1 MTEIVTSKT
10 STLLSSGLDDLR
22 ARWTA
27 LPGTDH
33 PVLSELRQ
41 QALAAIEKSG
51 LPSSK
56 SEEYKHMPVTRV
68 IAAARDQLTQGAPL
82 SRNEYTIPDFDC
94 HTIVLRDGR
103 LDKKESSPDTPGL
116 RVSSLRD
123 LLQCDPDSLADLF
136 RVSSDPFA
144 NWNLAVW
151 EDGVF
156 IEGVCEKPVCLL
168 HLNSGKLLHTRVAV
182 RVPDNGELS
191 IVERFVTLPGATGIT
206 NYLASADGGK
216 SSKLTWVTV
225 QDDSATSY
233 LVNNVTVRQQES
245 SVLNFHTHTLGGAL
259 VRNNL
264 TVSLE
269 GEQIE
274 SHLNGLYVLS
284 GRTLAD
290 NHTVVD
296 HRMPNSVSNEL
307 YKGIMDGDSR
317 GVFNGKIYVRPQ
329 AQKTN
334 AFQSNRN
341 IILSETAQVHTK
353 PQLEIWA
360 DDVKCSH
367 GCTSGQL
374 DDEALFYLRSRGI
387 TREGARAMLLEAF
400 AGEVLDRLPFEAV
413 RNFLHRRI
421 MQLLHTGT

>member
-1 MTEIVTSKT
+1 
-10 STLLSSGLDDLR
+10 LDGIR
-22 ARWTA
+22 TRWKA

-33 PVLSELRQ
+33 QVLSGLRR
-41 QALAAIEKSG
+41 QALGLLERSG
-51 LPSSK
+51 LPTSK
-56 SEEYKHMPVTRV
+56 SEEYKHLPVSRLL
-68 IAAARDQLTQGAPL
+68 AGAQDQLAEGTWL
-82 SRNEYTIPDFDC
+82 TLNDILIPGFDC

-103 LDKKESSPDTPGL
+103 VDRKESSFPSSVK
-116 RVSSLRD
+116 VSSLRD
-123 LLQCDPDSLADLF
+123 LAKSEPDFLADLF
-136 RVSSDPFA
+136 RVSGDPFA
-144 NWNLAVW
+144 NWNLAAW
-151 EDGVF
+151 EDGVL
-156 IEGVCEKPVCLL
+156 IEGTCEKPVCLL

-182 RVPDNGELS
+182 RVPENGELS
-191 IVERFVTLPGATGIT
+191 IVERFVTHPRATGIT
-206 NYLASADGGK
+206 NHLASADGGK
-216 SSKLTWVTV
+216 SSTLTWVTV
-225 QDDSATSY
+225 QDDTASSH
-233 LVNNVTVRQQES
+233 LINNTTVRQQEA

-269 GEQIE
+269 GERTE
-274 SHLNGLYVLS
+274 AHLNGLYVLS

-290 NHTVVD
+290 NHTAVD

-317 GVFNGKIYVRPQ
+317 GIFNGKIYVRPH

-341 IILSETAQVHTK
+341 IVLSETAQVHTK

-400 AGEVLDRLPFEAV
+400 AGDVLDRLPFGPV
-413 RNFLHRRI
+413 RTFLHGKI
-421 MQLLHTGT
+421 MNLLHTGI

>member
-1 MTEIVTSKT
+1 MTVTAT
-10 STLLSSGLDDLR
+10 SQPPTLLSSRLDDLR
-22 ARWTA
+22 TRWKA

-33 PVLSELRQ
+33 QVLSGLRQ
-41 QALAAIEKSG
+41 QALELLERSG
-51 LPSSK
+51 LPTSK
-56 SEEYKHMPVTRV
+56 TEEYKHLPVSRLL
-68 IAAARDQLTQGAPL
+68 AGAQDQLAEGTWL
-82 SRNEYTIPDFDC
+82 TLNDTLIPGFDC

-103 LDKKESSPDTPGL
+103 IDRKESSFPQSGL
-116 RVSSLRD
+116 KVSSLRD
-123 LLQCDPDSLADLF
+123 LAKSEPDSLADLF
-136 RVSSDPFA
+136 RVSNDPFA
-144 NWNLAVW
+144 NWNLAAW
-151 EDGVF
+151 EDGLH
-156 IEGVCEKPVCLL
+156 IEGVCDKPVFVV
-168 HLNSGKLLHTRVAV
+168 HLNSGKLLHTRVVV

-191 IVERFVTLPGATGIT
+191 LVERFVTCPGATGIT
-206 NYLASADGGK
+206 NHLASVVGGQ

-225 QDDSATSY
+225 QDDTATSH
-233 LVNNVTVRQQES
+233 LVNNITVHQKKS
-245 SVLNFHTHTLGGAL
+245 SVLNVHTHTLGGAL

-264 TVSLE
+264 AVSLD

-274 SHLNGLYVLS
+274 SHLYGLYVLS

-317 GVFNGKIYVRPQ
+317 GVFNGKIYVRPH

-341 IILSETAQVHTK
+341 IVLSETAQVHTK

-400 AGEVLDRLPFEAV
+400 AGDVLDRLPFEPV
-413 RNFLHRRI
+413 RNFLHGKI
-421 MQLLHTGT
+421 MKLLHTGS